1 MLIFPRDVFKAKG
14 KRHLAGLLC
23 VDQAA
28 YDKALKDG
36 WFATGVE
43 AIEAFK
49 APIDP
54 IDAPPIVAS
63 IISPPIADDVRPS
76 RAELEA
82 EAKRLG
88 VKLDSRNSDERLAER
103 IMEAHAA
110 ADAKDASDMDA
121 VAFQRSN
128 S

>member
-14 KRHLAGLLC
+14 KRHLASLLC

-28 YDKALKDG
+28 YDKALANG

-43 AIEAFK
+43 ALADGGWK
-49 APIDP
+49 RSQDVPA
-54 IDAPPIVAS
+54 DAIKVPLADVVAS
-63 IISPPIADDVRPS
+63 IIAEDVRPS

-110 ADAKDASDMDA
+110 LPSEG
-121 VAFQRSN
+121 
-128 S
+128 